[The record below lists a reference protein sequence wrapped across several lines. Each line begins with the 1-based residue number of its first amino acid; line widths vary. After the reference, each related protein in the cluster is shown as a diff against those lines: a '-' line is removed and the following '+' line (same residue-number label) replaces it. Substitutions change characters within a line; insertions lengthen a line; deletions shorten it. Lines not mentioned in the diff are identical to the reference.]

1 MQEEN
6 DVDGFTSLDQNAQ
19 KQPAL
24 LVLSLLDR
32 RADLQE
38 RLGLIDI
45 DRRISQATSLRSEV
59 SELSH
64 MADDIIQ
71 RRVESLKGEIY
82 GLELEIKKRNDHA
95 SKA

>member
-6 DVDGFTSLDQNAQ
+6 DFEGFTRLDQHVQ
-19 KQPAL
+19 KQTAL

-45 DRRISQATSLRSEV
+45 DRRISQATNLRSEARDI
-59 SELSH
+59 SQ
-64 MADDIIQ
+64 MADAIIQ
-71 RRVESLKGEIY
+71 RRVERLKREIK
-82 GLELEIKKRNDHA
+82 GLELEIKTRIDLA
-95 SKA
+95 SQA